1 MSIDGN
7 TEEQVLTPATDKLL
21 SGLTLQQH
29 DIELYLN
36 HKMASGQEDMATRIN
51 NWLIVEALNTYG
63 IVRGA
68 TFLLAKKCE
77 RNVQLALGNARVLFK
92 WIIEHLQQSPQ
103 ELDRARE
110 LHDELVE
117 LEGAVILMMSR
128 CTGIPVVPGD
138 AYFKRAQEE
147 EAQGH

>member
-1 MSIDGN
+1 MASEDSF
-7 TEEQVLTPATDKLL
+7 EERILTPGTGRMLF
-21 SGLTLQQH
+21 GLTLQQW
-29 DIELYLN
+29 DIEQWLN
-36 HKMASGQEDMATRIN
+36 RKMANGQDDEATRIN
-51 NWLIVEALNTYG
+51 NWLIVEALTAYG

-92 WIIEHLQQSPQ
+92 WVIEHLQQSPQ
-103 ELDRARE
+103 DIDRARE
-110 LHDELVE
+110 LHDKLVE

-138 AYFKRAQEE
+138 AYFERAKE
-147 EAQGH
+147 G

>member
-1 MSIDGN
+1 MASEYN
-7 TEEQVLTPATDKLL
+7 FEERILTPATGRMLF
-21 SGLTLQQH
+21 GLTLQQH

-36 HKMASGQEDMATRIN
+36 RRMSNGQEDMATRIN
-51 NWLIVEALNTYG
+51 NWLIVEALTAYG

-92 WIIEHLQQSPQ
+92 WVIEHLQQSPQ
-103 ELDRARE
+103 DIDRARE
-110 LHDELVE
+110 LHDKLVE

-128 CTGIPVVPGD
+128 CTGIQVVPGD
-138 AYFKRAQEE
+138 AYFERDKEE
-147 EAQGH
+147 